1 MKIKS
6 LENDLS
12 GYRTDNV
19 KLYEKIRYMES
30 FNDSRERRSSSDVR
44 SYILSLSISVFPWET
59 LKTCLADTSLNMRPH
74 LTLLKVSTSRY
85 RIY

>member
-12 GYRTDNV
+12 GYRSDNV

-30 FNDSRERRSSSDVR
+30 FKNSRERRTSSDVR
-44 SYILSLSISVFPWET
+44 FDFISLSILEFQWET
-59 LKTCLADTSLNMRPH
+59 LKT
-74 LTLLKVSTSRY
+74 
-85 RIY
+85 